1 MKSLFHDCHWL
12 NCKIWEIPWPQ
23 HHSKLAFQSTII
35 FEFMAITSMLWN
47 FTKKPEKWKKHSVS
61 IFVHFY
67 PRKNVSTSDLSSSQ
81 ITSVG
86 KRNLGNI
93 SRPRR
98 CLGLEK
104 FFLGSFFLLRQ
115 KLGKTQIRR
124 GQIFPGIKL
133 DKYRNKILF
142 WFFWLVW
149 KLLQQP
155 LWEFQS
161 TDGNFW
167 RVFQR

>member
-1 MKSLFHDCHWL
+1 MHKNFITCLCISIEHL
-12 NCKIWEIPWPQ
+12 
-23 HHSKLAFQSTII
+23 LASVLLTAMWKCSIYKVLALTI
-35 FEFMAITSMLWN
+35 LQWN
-47 FTKKPEKWKKHSVS
+47 STKKPEKWKKHSVS

-142 WFFWLVW
+142 FNHLT
-149 KLLQQP
+149 QQAEGILDTINP
-155 LWEFQS
+155 
-161 TDGNFW
+161 TI
-167 RVFQR
+167 

>member
-1 MKSLFHDCHWL
+1 M
-12 NCKIWEIPWPQ
+12 Q
-23 HHSKLAFQSTII
+23 
-35 FEFMAITSMLWN
+35 WN
-47 FTKKPEKWKKHSVS
+47 STKKPEKWKKHSVS

-133 DKYRNKILF
+133 DKYRNKILYLTIF
-142 WFFWLVW
+142 SQYHGKKGFKWQCRSDFNSMKILTSIQCWIY
-149 KLLQQP
+149 KYSQYR
-155 LWEFQS
+155 S
-161 TDGNFW
+161 
-167 RVFQR
+167 

>member
-1 MKSLFHDCHWL
+1 M
-12 NCKIWEIPWPQ
+12 Q
-23 HHSKLAFQSTII
+23 
-35 FEFMAITSMLWN
+35 WN
-47 FTKKPEKWKKHSVS
+47 STKKPEKWKKHSVS

-115 KLGKTQIRR
+115 KLGKTQIIR

-133 DKYRNKILF
+133 DKYRNKILYF
-142 WFFWLVW
+142 TFSNLCRSKWL
-149 KLLQQP
+149 
-155 LWEFQS
+155 S
-161 TDGNFW
+161 HNFHFVVYNSATKARYW
-167 RVFQR
+167 WWLIPGS

>member
-1 MKSLFHDCHWL
+1 M
-12 NCKIWEIPWPQ
+12 
-23 HHSKLAFQSTII
+23 
-35 FEFMAITSMLWN
+35 
-47 FTKKPEKWKKHSVS
+47 KKPEKWKKHSVS

-67 PRKNVSTSDLSSSQ
+67 PRKNVSTSDLSSSK

-93 SRPRR
+93 SQPRR

-124 GQIFPGIKL
+124 GQILPGIKL
-133 DKYRNKILF
+133 DKYRNKILIF
-142 WFFWLVW
+142 MCSNLSIIFLHASLGNKFDKNYLHC
-149 KLLQQP
+149 LLSHNIFSLQESKTILFLTEVTQFSVKTGS
-155 LWEFQS
+155 EQGS
-161 TDGNFW
+161 
-167 RVFQR
+167 